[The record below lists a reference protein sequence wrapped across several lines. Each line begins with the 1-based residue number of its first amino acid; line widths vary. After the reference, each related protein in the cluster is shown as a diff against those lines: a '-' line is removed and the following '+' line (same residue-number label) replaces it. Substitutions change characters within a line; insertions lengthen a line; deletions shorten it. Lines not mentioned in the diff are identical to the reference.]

1 MINQSQFRASKSRI
15 TRQQEDNNQ
24 ILDQIVEF
32 IVNLDLESDA
42 ETIWMQLKTQGVDI
56 SISSF
61 NNKLKILVDAGLVI
75 KRSEGYNKHFYS
87 TA

>member
-15 TRQQEDNNQ
+15 TRQQEDNNR

-42 ETIWMQLKTQGVDI
+42 ETIWMQLKTHGVDI

-87 TA
+87 KA